1 MAELTELRFPS
12 DLGTGRIKN
21 YIRFQFYEKTKTSPS
36 VTYDPTSVNL
46 AKYKRN
52 KPDIFLPITTDLFR
66 DVLGVAYNETSLGV
80 LGSLLYNEAKRMNDL
95 SPESIERVFSNAMSS
110 EAIKNGIKSYVNTQ
124 ITTSSLDAVKAYAY
138 KNGMA
143 YNQNLMLMFNGTAS
157 HYRFFRLSWTLRPN
171 NVSEAD
177 TILKIEKTFLKNI
190 LPTTANGGMNSKD
203 LKYDNHFKYPYEIWM
218 TVYINNEPFE
228 KFNILPCFGI
238 FFDASHEEH
247 QEGLELSLMK
257 KGDSRV
263 YYTQTILNLGLQ
275 EKEQFTRESVTFA
288 RKPNQIV
295 EDIFK

>member
-1 MAELTELRFPS
+1 MSTPNELRFPA
-12 DLGTGRIKN
+12 DLGTGLIKN

-46 AKYKRN
+46 AKYNRY
-52 KPDIFLPITTDLFR
+52 KPDIFLPITPDLFR
-66 DVLGVAYNETSLGV
+66 DVLGVAYNETNLGV

-95 SPESIERVFSNAMSS
+95 SAESIERAFSNALST

-124 ITTSSLDAVKAYAY
+124 ITTSSVDAVKAYAY

-143 YNQNLMLMFNGTAS
+143 YNHNLMLMFNGTAS
-157 HYRFFRLSWTLRPN
+157 HYRFFRLSWTLRPKN
-171 NVSEAD
+171 EFEAD

-190 LPTTANGGMNSKD
+190 LPTTANGGMNSRD
-203 LKYDNHFKYPYEIWM
+203 LKYDNHFKYPYEIHM
-218 TVYINNEPFE
+218 KVYINNQEFT
-228 KFNILPCFGI
+228 KFNLLPCFGI

-257 KGDSRV
+257 GKGDRV
-263 YYTQTILNLGLQ
+263 YYSQTILNLGLQ
-275 EKEQFTRESVTFA
+275 EKEQFTRESVTFS
-288 RKPNQIV
+288 RKPKQLV